1 MISADGID
9 CIGADRFVAGFA
21 LIEAAS
27 SRFES
32 GGFGIDGAG
41 KD

>member
-1 MISADGID
+1 VISADGGN
-9 CIGADRFVAGFA
+9 CMGADRFEAGFA